1 MRLLRC
7 EATIPLPDVLDFSP
21 TSENEIGC
29 PYIIMS
35 FASGTT
41 LYTIWFG
48 HRLNGVISREAVRAC
63 RTRAL
68 ESIAS
73 AMVQLGRF
81 LFRTGGR
88 FLF

>member
-7 EATIPLPDVLDFSP
+7 EATIPLPD
-21 TSENEIGC
+21 IGC

-73 AMVQLGRF
+73 AMVQLDAISRP
-81 LFRTGGR
+81 
-88 FLF
+88 